1 MTEETK
7 TLALA
12 GTVSGF
18 RVMVDG
24 TVRVTL
30 DFEPNDREAAMRMM
44 GAPGQPVAVAAL
56 KEGYA
61 AAAAP
66 RKEPIGPL
74 CQTAIGL
81 CRNPKFQEY
90 IGHDGDAGFIW
101 KPTEEAA
108 RDFILAKC
116 LVNSR
121 KDIDH
126 EPGASER
133 FRQMLQQFHAWSRAN
148 R

>member
-30 DFEPNDREAAMRMM
+30 DFEPKDREAAMRMM

-61 AAAAP
+61 AAAEP

-74 CQTAIGL
+74 CRTAIGL
-81 CRNPKFQEY
+81 CRNPKFQKY
-90 IGHDGDAGFIW
+90 IGHDGKAGFVW
-101 KPTEEAA
+101 SPTEDAA
-108 RDFILAKC
+108 RGFILANCAVK
-116 LVNSR
+116 SR
-121 KDIDH
+121 RDIDH
-126 EPGASER
+126 DPAAAER
-133 FRQMLQQFHAWSRAN
+133 FRHMLQHFQAWSLAN
-148 R
+148 K